1 MENTTLESIDIFGF
15 GKGGLNAEQ
24 RAKIKIKNLEKKYNV
39 KLKAFPEELIRYLPV
54 STQNNFFGGTLDRPS
69 LGELEQE
76 TEFQSEKYRDTRLEK
91 YFEKPKLKRINGKIY
106 LPELETNQ
114 LIAIAN
120 NRSNEINLIRNN
132 TRNMPEARGLHG
144 GFDDQSKL
152 FDNEIID
159 EGRVGNP
166 DLMDIQKGGI
176 FGLGKTTQREYGQR
190 MSVLPEKGKGSIY
203 RIGGISQDSPAIPLT
218 TKYQISDSRNKDI
231 GKEHANRYETL
242 KEYRPELLEN
252 LPKIQSDSIEEDFQY
267 IPYQYFE
274 QRPLDEDV
282 NTRAFQSPLSDE
294 IVYDHKMASEEP
306 EFPNV
311 FPSRKEEIEH
321 HELYHRGPGRGG
333 YMARFDHEDIDKL
346 FKELNELMAS
356 KDYFDK
362 IKESPK
368 FKK

>member
-1 MENTTLESIDIFGF
+1 MANNMNKEFLDSMNVDV
-15 GKGGLNAEQ
+15 
-24 RAKIKIKNLEKKYNV
+24 AKAKEISKIKNLEKKYNV
-39 KLKAFPEELIRYLPV
+39 KLKAFPEELIRYLPIA
-54 STQNNFFGGTLDRPS
+54 TQNSFFGGTLDRPS
-69 LGELEQE
+69 LGQLEQE
-76 TEFQSEKYRDTRLEK
+76 TEFQSVKYPQ

-152 FDNEIID
+152 INDKIID
-159 EGRVGNP
+159 AGRIGNP
-166 DLMDIQKGGI
+166 DRMNIVDA
-176 FGLGKTTQREYGQR
+176 GLLNKASQSEYGQR
-190 MSVLPEKGKGSIY
+190 MSVLPERGKGSIY

-218 TKYQISDSRNKDI
+218 EKYQIRDSRNKNI
-231 GKEHANRYETL
+231 GQTHAKKYEML

-252 LPKIQSDSIEEDFQY
+252 LPKIQSDTIEEDFQY

-274 QRPLDEDV
+274 QRPLNSDV
-282 NTRAFQSPLSDE
+282 NTRAFQSPLTDE
-294 IVYDHKMASEEP
+294 IVYDHKMALEKS

-311 FPSRKEEIEH
+311 FPSRKDEIEH
-321 HELYHRGPGRGG
+321 HELYHRGPGRAG
-333 YMARFDHEDIDKL
+333 YMAKFDHEDIDKL
-346 FKELNELMAS
+346 FKELNDLMAP

-362 IKESPK
+362 IKESSK
-368 FKK
+368 FK